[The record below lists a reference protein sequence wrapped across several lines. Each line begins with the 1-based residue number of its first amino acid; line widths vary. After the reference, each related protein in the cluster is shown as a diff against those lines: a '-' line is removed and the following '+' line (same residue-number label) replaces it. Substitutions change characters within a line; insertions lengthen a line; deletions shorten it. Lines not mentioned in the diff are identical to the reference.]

1 MMTVTLP
8 KLGEMTEDAVLIEWL
23 VEVGSRV
30 EEGEPLVTVDTD
42 KVEADVPSPVTGVV
56 RELLANVEQ
65 ELPVGAG
72 LCTIEEEA

>member
-1 MMTVTLP
+1 MTTVTLP

-30 EEGEPLVTVDTD
+30 TEGEPLVTVDTD
-42 KVEADVPSPVTGVV
+42 KVEADVPSPVTGIV
-56 RELLANVEQ
+56 RELLAEVEQ

-72 LCTIEEEA
+72 LCTIEEET

>member
-42 KVEADVPSPVTGVV
+42 KIEADVPSPITGVV
-56 RELLANVEQ
+56 RELLAEVEQ

>member
-1 MMTVTLP
+1 MTTVTLP

-42 KVEADVPSPVTGVV
+42 KVEADVPSPVTGIV

-65 ELPVGAG
+65 ELLVGAG